1 MVCNLAG
8 FIRKSRANAPEN
20 NPESGD
26 RHFSPKMVILSAII
40 PQLAVLGGFTTH
52 PGDPVDDLPRSPGLG
67 RQIVGWQFVTPP
79 EQFLAKFC
87 GR

>member
-1 MVCNLAG
+1 VVCNLAG
-8 FIRKSRANAPEN
+8 FIGKFRANAPEN
-20 NPESGD
+20 NPPSRD
-26 RHFSPKMVILSAII
+26 RHFSLKIAILSAII

-52 PGDPVDDLPRSPGLG
+52 PRDPVDDLPRSPGLG